1 MYKAAS
7 LYLEVSFQPGLQGGR
22 AVAFVFFCDT
32 DRLQGKKM
40 YVADPILLLS
50 LVRSVDEMC
59 QVQRLACFAS
69 DLSFALVAFATI
81 QYLSE
86 TKP

>member
-1 MYKAAS
+1 
-7 LYLEVSFQPGLQGGR
+7 
-22 AVAFVFFCDT
+22 
-32 DRLQGKKM
+32 M

-50 LVRSVDEMC
+50 LVRSVYEMC

-69 DLSFALVAFATI
+69 DLSFVLVAFATI